1 MQPDAPAHLWDALDA
16 ARFAHSIFETSN
28 RSAFSADW
36 ILQSAVERKI
46 EIIGEALNRLR
57 RTDAEV
63 AARIPH
69 LQEAIATRNV
79 IAHQYANVDY
89 ERVWDMLEADV
100 PDLIVVLESLL
111 TEFGPPQF

>member
-1 MQPDAPAHLWDALDA
+1 MFASAAAQRSTGLPIRERLRACPVMVESLHERAP
-16 ARFAHSIFETSN
+16 RRMRNTTSN

-36 ILQSAVERKI
+36 ILQSAVERNI

-79 IAHQYANVDY
+79 IAHQYANVD
-89 ERVWDMLEADV
+89 
-100 PDLIVVLESLL
+100 
-111 TEFGPPQF
+111 